1 MKFVKVNV
9 EEVQQRAYR
18 TTKWMGYLEEFI
30 KSDLLEVEVVDDQAE
45 YKDCWSLS
53 NAIRVAIRRF
63 GYNIQVKTS
72 KNHVYILKPESVM
85 YSK

>member
-9 EEVQQRAYR
+9 EEVQQRAYK

-30 KSDLLEVEVVDDQAE
+30 KSDLPEVEVVDDQAE
-45 YKDCWSLS
+45 YKDCGSLS
-53 NAIRVAIRRF
+53 NSIRVSINRY
-63 GYNIQVKTS
+63 GYNLQVMTRNS
-72 KNHVYILKPESVM
+72 RVYILKPASVL